1 MTFMDEPMAKNM
13 NFQREYAEPY
23 DWIAQQFKDWAFT
36 LTTAFFYYND
46 YDFMGE
52 DERGLHRKAMA
63 AFGGIAPSYHIEL
76 LDKPTIYWDF
86 HSLLLGIQ
94 MMFSFMLVD
103 DDQPLRLCKHCQKV
117 FLGSR
122 SNAAF
127 TIIGIDQGYGN
138 MKTANTIF
146 PTAITAYDTAP
157 MFKGDVL
164 EYGGRFYRVG
174 EGHKGFVADK
184 SEDGDFYLL
193 TLAAIA
199 KELEQYR
206 LFTANLC
213 LAVGLPLSWVGS
225 QRESFRQYL
234 MQNETVSFRFNG
246 NPFQLRIVS
255 CKVYPQGYAAIVQQ
269 LADFDGEHL
278 LADIGN
284 GTMNL
289 LYLTDS
295 QPQENR
301 CWTEK
306 IGVNQCMIRA
316 KEAVLRR
323 FGSKISDSTVEQ
335 VLRTG
340 TAKID
345 VDYLACIREVAASY
359 AAELFAALR
368 SYEYDPAT
376 THLTIVGG
384 GGQLIKHF
392 GSYDPEQVTIV
403 DDICAA
409 AKGYEYMAYRQMLRG

>member
-1 MTFMDEPMAKNM
+1 MS
-13 NFQREYAEPY
+13 
-23 DWIAQQFKDWAFT
+23 I
-36 LTTAFFYYND
+36 
-46 YDFMGE
+46 
-52 DERGLHRKAMA
+52 
-63 AFGGIAPSYHIEL
+63 
-76 LDKPTIYWDF
+76 
-86 HSLLLGIQ
+86 
-94 MMFSFMLVD
+94 
-103 DDQPLRLCKHCQKV
+103 
-117 FLGSR
+117 
-122 SNAAF
+122 
-127 TIIGIDQGYGN
+127 IIGIDHGYYAIKTAHCSFPAGLTSYGEHEPYTRQGLLEFGGCFFVCGSGRQPIQRD
-138 MKTANTIF
+138 KTANDN
-146 PTAITAYDTAP
+146 Y
-157 MFKGDVL
+157 
-164 EYGGRFYRVG
+164 
-174 EGHKGFVADK
+174 
-184 SEDGDFYLL
+184 YLL

-206 LFTANLC
+206 LFTASLC
-213 LAVGLPLSWVGS
+213 LSVGLPLSWVGS

-234 MQNETVSFRFNG
+234 MQNETIRFRFNG
-246 NPFQLRIVS
+246 NLFQLRIVG

-269 LADFDGEHL
+269 LADFEGEHL

-295 QPQENR
+295 QPQESR

-335 VLRTG
+335 ILRTG

-345 VDYLACIREVAASY
+345 ADYLACIREVASGY
-359 AAELFAALR
+359 VAELFAALR

-384 GGQLIKHF
+384 GGQLVKHF

>member
-1 MTFMDEPMAKNM
+1 MK
-13 NFQREYAEPY
+13 
-23 DWIAQQFKDWAFT
+23 QF
-36 LTTAFFYYND
+36 ND
-46 YDFMGE
+46 
-52 DERGLHRKAMA
+52 
-63 AFGGIAPSYHIEL
+63 I
-76 LDKPTIYWDF
+76 
-86 HSLLLGIQ
+86 
-94 MMFSFMLVD
+94 
-103 DDQPLRLCKHCQKV
+103 
-117 FLGSR
+117 
-122 SNAAF
+122 

-146 PTAITAYDTAP
+146 PTAITAYDTVP

-184 SEDGDFYLL
+184 STDSDFYLL

-234 MQNETVSFRFNG
+234 MQNETVRFRFNG
-246 NPFQLRIVS
+246 NLFQLRIVS
-255 CKVYPQGYAAIVQQ
+255 CKVYPQGYAAVVQQ
-269 LADFDGEHL
+269 LADFEGEHL

-340 TAKID
+340 TARINA
-345 VDYLACIREVAASY
+345 DYLACIQEVATSY
-359 AAELFAALR
+359 AAELFATLR

-384 GGQLIKHF
+384 GGQLVKHF
-392 GSYDPEQVTIV
+392 GSYDPEQVTIM

>member
-1 MTFMDEPMAKNM
+1 MSEPITIGVDHG
-13 NFQREYAEPY
+13 YA
-23 DWIAQQFKDWAFT
+23 A
-36 LTTAFFYYND
+36 
-46 YDFMGE
+46 
-52 DERGLHRKAMA
+52 
-63 AFGGIAPSYHIEL
+63 
-76 LDKPTIYWDF
+76 
-86 HSLLLGIQ
+86 
-94 MMFSFMLVD
+94 
-103 DDQPLRLCKHCQKV
+103 
-117 FLGSR
+117 
-122 SNAAF
+122 
-127 TIIGIDQGYGN
+127 
-138 MKTANTIF
+138 MKTAHFSFHTGLVAHEHEPYTLNN
-146 PTAITAYDTAP
+146 
-157 MFKGDVL
+157 VL
-164 EYGGRFYRVG
+164 EYGGKFYRVG

-184 SEDGDFYLL
+184 STDGDFYLL

-206 LFTANLC
+206 LFTASLC
-213 LAVGLPLSWVGS
+213 LSVGLPLSWVGS

-234 MQNETVSFRFNG
+234 MQNETIRFRFNG
-246 NPFQLRIVS
+246 NLFQLRIVG

-269 LADFDGEHL
+269 LADFEGEHL

-295 QPQENR
+295 QPQESR

-335 VLRTG
+335 ILRTG

-345 VDYLACIREVAASY
+345 ADYLACIREVASGY
-359 AAELFAALR
+359 VAELFAALR

-384 GGQLIKHF
+384 GGQLVKHF

>member
-1 MTFMDEPMAKNM
+1 MSES
-13 NFQREYAEPY
+13 
-23 DWIAQQFKDWAFT
+23 I
-36 LTTAFFYYND
+36 
-46 YDFMGE
+46 
-52 DERGLHRKAMA
+52 
-63 AFGGIAPSYHIEL
+63 
-76 LDKPTIYWDF
+76 
-86 HSLLLGIQ
+86 
-94 MMFSFMLVD
+94 
-103 DDQPLRLCKHCQKV
+103 
-117 FLGSR
+117 
-122 SNAAF
+122 
-127 TIIGIDQGYGN
+127 IIGVDHGYAA
-138 MKTANTIF
+138 MKTAHFSFHTGLVAHEHEPYTLNN
-146 PTAITAYDTAP
+146 
-157 MFKGDVL
+157 VL
-164 EYGGRFYRVG
+164 EYGGKFYRVG

-184 SEDGDFYLL
+184 STDGDFYLL

-206 LFTANLC
+206 LFTASLC
-213 LAVGLPLSWVGS
+213 LSVGLPLSWVGS

-234 MQNETVSFRFNG
+234 MQNETIRFRFNG
-246 NPFQLRIVS
+246 NLFQLRIVG

-269 LADFDGEHL
+269 LADFEGEHL

-295 QPQENR
+295 QPQESR

-335 VLRTG
+335 ILRTG

-345 VDYLACIREVAASY
+345 ADYLACIREVASGY
-359 AAELFAALR
+359 VAELFAALR

-384 GGQLIKHF
+384 GGQLVKHF

>member
-1 MTFMDEPMAKNM
+1 MK
-13 NFQREYAEPY
+13 
-23 DWIAQQFKDWAFT
+23 QF
-36 LTTAFFYYND
+36 ND
-46 YDFMGE
+46 
-52 DERGLHRKAMA
+52 
-63 AFGGIAPSYHIEL
+63 I
-76 LDKPTIYWDF
+76 
-86 HSLLLGIQ
+86 
-94 MMFSFMLVD
+94 
-103 DDQPLRLCKHCQKV
+103 
-117 FLGSR
+117 
-122 SNAAF
+122 

-184 SEDGDFYLL
+184 STDGDFYLL

-206 LFTANLC
+206 LFTASLC

-234 MQNETVSFRFNG
+234 MQNETVCFRFNG
-246 NPFQLRIVS
+246 NLFQLLIVG

-269 LADFDGEHL
+269 LADFEGEHL

-323 FGSKISDSTVEQ
+323 FGSKVSDSTVEQ
-335 VLRTG
+335 ILRTG
-340 TAKID
+340 TTKMHSMD
-345 VDYLACIREVAASY
+345 LC
-359 AAELFAALR
+359 
-368 SYEYDPAT
+368 
-376 THLTIVGG
+376 
-384 GGQLIKHF
+384 
-392 GSYDPEQVTIV
+392 
-403 DDICAA
+403 
-409 AKGYEYMAYRQMLRG
+409 

>member
-1 MTFMDEPMAKNM
+1 
-13 NFQREYAEPY
+13 
-23 DWIAQQFKDWAFT
+23 
-36 LTTAFFYYND
+36 
-46 YDFMGE
+46 
-52 DERGLHRKAMA
+52 
-63 AFGGIAPSYHIEL
+63 
-76 LDKPTIYWDF
+76 
-86 HSLLLGIQ
+86 
-94 MMFSFMLVD
+94 
-103 DDQPLRLCKHCQKV
+103 
-117 FLGSR
+117 
-122 SNAAF
+122 
-127 TIIGIDQGYGN
+127 

-146 PTAITAYDTAP
+146 PTAITTYDTAP

-206 LFTANLC
+206 LFTASLC

-246 NPFQLRIVS
+246 NLFQLCIVG

-269 LADFDGEHL
+269 LANFEDEHL

-316 KEAVLRR
+316 KEAVLRC

-335 VLRTG
+335 ILRTG

-345 VDYLACIREVAASY
+345 ADYLACIQEVAFGY
-359 AAELFAALR
+359 VAELFAALR

-384 GGQLIKHF
+384 GGQLVKHF
-392 GSYDPEQVTIV
+392 GSYDPEQVSIV

>member
-1 MTFMDEPMAKNM
+1 MK
-13 NFQREYAEPY
+13 
-23 DWIAQQFKDWAFT
+23 QF
-36 LTTAFFYYND
+36 ND
-46 YDFMGE
+46 
-52 DERGLHRKAMA
+52 
-63 AFGGIAPSYHIEL
+63 I
-76 LDKPTIYWDF
+76 
-86 HSLLLGIQ
+86 
-94 MMFSFMLVD
+94 
-103 DDQPLRLCKHCQKV
+103 
-117 FLGSR
+117 
-122 SNAAF
+122 

-345 VDYLACIREVAASY
+345 VDYLACMPN
-359 AAELFAALR
+359 L
-368 SYEYDPAT
+368 
-376 THLTIVGG
+376 
-384 GGQLIKHF
+384 
-392 GSYDPEQVTIV
+392 
-403 DDICAA
+403 
-409 AKGYEYMAYRQMLRG
+409 

>member
-1 MTFMDEPMAKNM
+1 
-13 NFQREYAEPY
+13 
-23 DWIAQQFKDWAFT
+23 
-36 LTTAFFYYND
+36 
-46 YDFMGE
+46 
-52 DERGLHRKAMA
+52 
-63 AFGGIAPSYHIEL
+63 
-76 LDKPTIYWDF
+76 
-86 HSLLLGIQ
+86 
-94 MMFSFMLVD
+94 MF
-103 DDQPLRLCKHCQKV
+103 LCC
-117 FLGSR
+117 
-122 SNAAF
+122 
-127 TIIGIDQGYGN
+127 
-138 MKTANTIF
+138 
-146 PTAITAYDTAP
+146 
-157 MFKGDVL
+157 
-164 EYGGRFYRVG
+164 
-174 EGHKGFVADK
+174 
-184 SEDGDFYLL
+184 
-193 TLAAIA
+193 
-199 KELEQYR
+199 
-206 LFTANLC
+206 
-213 LAVGLPLSWVGS
+213 LPLSWVGS

-234 MQNETVSFRFNG
+234 MQNETIRFRFNG
-246 NPFQLRIVS
+246 NLFQLRIVG

-269 LADFDGEHL
+269 LADFEGEHL

-295 QPQENR
+295 QPQESR

-335 VLRTG
+335 ILRTG

-345 VDYLACIREVAASY
+345 ADYLACIREVASGY
-359 AAELFAALR
+359 VAELFAALR

-384 GGQLIKHF
+384 GGQLVKHF

>member
-1 MTFMDEPMAKNM
+1 MPGPPASESCCANSGNPCSHQPPRPPQLPPARNLPG
-13 NFQREYAEPY
+13 A
-23 DWIAQQFKDWAFT
+23 
-36 LTTAFFYYND
+36 
-46 YDFMGE
+46 
-52 DERGLHRKAMA
+52 
-63 AFGGIAPSYHIEL
+63 
-76 LDKPTIYWDF
+76 
-86 HSLLLGIQ
+86 LLLRTT
-94 MMFSFMLVD
+94 LV
-103 DDQPLRLCKHCQKV
+103 K
-117 FLGSR
+117 
-122 SNAAF
+122 
-127 TIIGIDQGYGN
+127 
-138 MKTANTIF
+138 
-146 PTAITAYDTAP
+146 
-157 MFKGDVL
+157 
-164 EYGGRFYRVG
+164 
-174 EGHKGFVADK
+174 
-184 SEDGDFYLL
+184 
-193 TLAAIA
+193 
-199 KELEQYR
+199 
-206 LFTANLC
+206 
-213 LAVGLPLSWVGS
+213 
-225 QRESFRQYL
+225 
-234 MQNETVSFRFNG
+234 
-246 NPFQLRIVS
+246 
-255 CKVYPQGYAAIVQQ
+255 Q
-269 LADFDGEHL
+269 LADFEGEHL

-359 AAELFAALR
+359 VAELFAALR

-376 THLTIVGG
+376 THLTIVGD

-392 GSYDPEQVTIV
+392 GSYDPEQFTIV

>member
-1 MTFMDEPMAKNM
+1 MK
-13 NFQREYAEPY
+13 
-23 DWIAQQFKDWAFT
+23 QF
-36 LTTAFFYYND
+36 ND
-46 YDFMGE
+46 
-52 DERGLHRKAMA
+52 
-63 AFGGIAPSYHIEL
+63 I
-76 LDKPTIYWDF
+76 
-86 HSLLLGIQ
+86 
-94 MMFSFMLVD
+94 
-103 DDQPLRLCKHCQKV
+103 
-117 FLGSR
+117 
-122 SNAAF
+122 

-164 EYGGRFYRVG
+164 EYGGRFYRMG

-184 SEDGDFYLL
+184 SADGDFYLL

-269 LADFDGEHL
+269 LADFEGEHL

-306 IGVNQCMIRA
+306 IGVSQCMIRA

-323 FGSKISDSTVEQ
+323 FGSKISDSAVEQ
-335 VLRTG
+335 ILRTG

-345 VDYLACIREVAASY
+345 ADYIALMGQDIGSFKSWQRIGYVPQDGLTRKASFPASVNEVVLANLYSRIGLFRFPRREHREDVRRTL
-359 AAELFAALR
+359 EL
-368 SYEYDPAT
+368 
-376 THLTIVGG
+376 VGMQDYG
-384 GGQLIKHF
+384 CRMLGELSGGQRQRVQLAQALVSRPALLLLDEPTAGLDAQSTADFYTLLKNLNRERGLSILIVSH
-392 GSYDPEQVTIV
+392 DLQEMPRLTDTIYCLSHQK
-403 DDICAA
+403 ITRLA
-409 AKGYEYMAYRQMLRG
+409 AKEIRTYV

>member
-1 MTFMDEPMAKNM
+1 MK
-13 NFQREYAEPY
+13 
-23 DWIAQQFKDWAFT
+23 QF
-36 LTTAFFYYND
+36 ND
-46 YDFMGE
+46 
-52 DERGLHRKAMA
+52 
-63 AFGGIAPSYHIEL
+63 I
-76 LDKPTIYWDF
+76 
-86 HSLLLGIQ
+86 
-94 MMFSFMLVD
+94 
-103 DDQPLRLCKHCQKV
+103 
-117 FLGSR
+117 
-122 SNAAF
+122 

-146 PTAITAYDTAP
+146 PTAITAFDSVP
-157 MFKGDVL
+157 LFMGDVL

-206 LFTANLC
+206 LFTASLC

-234 MQNETVSFRFNG
+234 MQNETVRFRFNG
-246 NPFQLRIVS
+246 NLFQLLIVG

-269 LADFDGEHL
+269 LADFEGEHL

-345 VDYLACIREVAASY
+345 ADYLACIREVAASY
-359 AAELFAALR
+359 VAELFAALR

-384 GGQLIKHF
+384 GGQLVKHF